1 MSSAAAHDQI
11 EGADRRS
18 IRSNR
23 SGLSPSPAVEAAP
36 QQEKRESGPVA
47 KFFGKLFAPVGYLW
61 RFLRKYTNMTVW
73 IVIAMIVGILLGK
86 FAPAFA
92 VEIAPLGEVFIRMI
106 QTIVGPLIFST
117 LVIGI
122 AGHGDD
128 LMRVGRLALKSI
140 IYFEVVTTFALI
152 VGLLAVNIAKPG
164 NGFSMN
170 GLEKP
175 NGTDSKPITWHGEM
189 RLIVPDSFFKA
200 MADPKAVLAIVF
212 CSCMFAVAIMRAD
225 ARSKKVMLDF
235 NASLSA
241 IMFKVV
247 ELVMNYA
254 PIGIGAALASTIGKY
269 GLDAL
274 VASGRLVGTLY
285 ATLIVFVL
293 IVILPIM
300 LITRIPIRE
309 FTKYAGQPL
318 LMAFATASSESALP
332 KAMENMV
339 EFGVPPEIVAFV
351 IPTGYSFNLDGSTLY
366 LSLAAI
372 FCAQVAGISKTIGEQ
387 IVILITLMLTSKGV
401 AAVPRASFLVLVS
414 TLANANIPLETT
426 SLILGVDAFMDM
438 ARTCVNVL
446 GNMVACV
453 IVAKWEGQFR
463 NDAWVARKNG
473 EPEPDTM
480 IMDEVDGDYYG
491 HGHGH
496 GHGMTLP
503 SSVQDTQ
510 QLGGLRAE
518 KSSIRSVRRQSA
530 ENNV

>member
-1 MSSAAAHDQI
+1 MSSPAAHDQI
-11 EGADRRS
+11 EGADRHS

-23 SGLSPSPAVEAAP
+23 SGHASSPVTE
-36 QQEKRESGPVA
+36 QKTTQKRESGPVG
-47 KFFGKLFAPVGYLW
+47 KFFGTLFAPLGYLF
-61 RFLRKYTNMTVW
+61 RFLRKYTNLTIW
-73 IVIAMIVGILLGK
+73 IVIAMVVGIILGK
-86 FAPAFA
+86 FAPAFS
-92 VEIAPLGEVFIRMI
+92 VEIAPLGELFIRMI

-128 LMRVGRLALKSI
+128 LMRVGRLAVKAI
-140 IYFEVVTTFALI
+140 VYFEVVTTFALI
-152 VGLLAVNIAKPG
+152 VGLAAVNIAKPG
-164 NGFSMN
+164 KGFSMAS
-170 GLEKP
+170 LEKP
-175 NGTDSKPITWHGEM
+175 NGTDAKPITWHGEA
-189 RLIVPDSFFKA
+189 RLIVPNSFFSA

-225 ARSKKVMLDF
+225 TRSKKVMLDF

-285 ATLIVFVL
+285 LTLIVFVL

-300 LITRIPIRE
+300 LITRIPLRD
-309 FTKYAGQPL
+309 FVKAAGQPL

-339 EFGVPPEIVAFV
+339 
-351 IPTGYSFNLDGSTLY
+351 
-366 LSLAAI
+366 
-372 FCAQVAGISKTIGEQ
+372 AGIDKSIGEQ
-387 IVILITLMLTSKGV
+387 IVILFTLMLTSKGV

-414 TLANANIPLETT
+414 TLSNANIPLETT

-463 NDAWVARKNG
+463 NDEWVARKNG
-473 EPEPDTM
+473 ELEPDNM
-480 IMDEVDGDYYG
+480 VMDEVDADYYG
-491 HGHGH
+491 HGNNHGLV
-496 GHGMTLP
+496 LP
-503 SSVQDTQ
+503 SSVQDAQ
-510 QLGGLRAE
+510 HLGGLHAE
-518 KSSIRSVRRQSA
+518 KSSIRSARRSG